1 MISYQDNNLVQE
13 QGGQDAEPVIGRTV
27 GEPAGWCTAGPGETR
42 EPFRARAGGR
52 RHERAK
58 PCWQRIEELREKK
71 WLEAALDE
79 AVDDTIFL

>member
-1 MISYQDNNLVQE
+1 MTYQDNNLVQE
-13 QGGQDAEPVIGRTV
+13 QAGQDAEPVIDRML
-27 GEPAGWCTAGPGETR
+27 GEPAGWCTAGLAEAR
-42 EPFRARAGGR
+42 EPFRAKAVGR

-58 PCWQRIEELREKK
+58 PCWQRIEEMREKK

>member
-1 MISYQDNNLVQE
+1 MMTYQDNNLVRE
-13 QGGQDAEPVIGRTV
+13 QGQDAEAVIDRMV
-27 GEPAGWCTAGPGETR
+27 GEPAGWCTVGEAR
-42 EPFRARAGGR
+42 EPFRAWVSGR